1 MKRIIA
7 ALILTLALPVAARA
21 QAPSKQGGTAQL
33 RADMRK
39 LWEDHVTWTRVYI
52 ISVASGTAD
61 KDVTAQ
67 RLLQNQVDIGNAI
80 KPFYG
85 DEAANK
91 LTVLLKEHILGAAAL
106 LDAAKAGDTAKTESA
121 KAAWFRNGDDIAAFL
136 SAANAKYW
144 PLADMKHH
152 MKNHLDLTLQEAL
165 DRFAGKFQQDI
176 QDYDRV
182 HEQILQLADALTDG
196 IAGQFPD
203 RFKKA

>member
-1 MKRIIA
+1 MKPIIA
-7 ALILTLALPVAARA
+7 ALTLILALPAAARA
-21 QAPSKQGGTAQL
+21 QAPSTQGGTAQL

-39 LWEDHVTWTRVYI
+39 LWEDHITWTRVYI
-52 ISVASGTAD
+52 ISVANGTAD

-85 DEAANK
+85 GEAGNK
-91 LTVLLKEHILGAAAL
+91 LTGLLKEHILGAAAL
-106 LDAAKAGDTAKTESA
+106 LDAAKAGDKTKTESA
-121 KAAWFRNGDDIAAFL
+121 KAAWYRNGDDIAAFL

-152 MKNHLDLTLQEAL
+152 MKMHLDLTLQEAL